1 MELILTKDE
10 EQRRQVLN
18 NATREALKFANFEL
32 AKHLIETYPDL
43 IAKEDH
49 LHAAV
54 SGTHRFH
61 AFVRISDFHFCL
73 GGSFKCVKLLLSL
86 KGSCT
91 LESISCLPLESL
103 ENTSFGTPYECA
115 KNISKN
121 PLVMKYYDTSS
132 YPEILDLLR
141 SQRKG

>member
-1 MELILTKDE
+1 MQLF
-10 EQRRQVLN
+10 QVH
-18 NATREALKFANFEL
+18 T
-32 AKHLIETYPDL
+32 DL
-43 IAKEDH
+43 Y
-49 LHAAV
+49 
-54 SGTHRFH
+54 
-61 AFVRISDFHFCL
+61 AFVRVSDFHFCL

-141 SQRKG
+141 SQRKGRFIQLISYIYFYTCI